1 MSHYSWS
8 SRHFLNT
15 RSDHL
20 ASCWKLRRKYRKAV
34 VAQWQSTVSSSQRC
48 PWFNSRWLLSSSL
61 IMLGEYFCNMKFV
74 QSNTLA
80 MYVTN
85 LQCPKNANTVVSVV
99 AMTVACSRVA
109 RVFHLESHCRVI
121 SPLQPAINKHR
132 FVFYPERVTPLAYQ
146 KWGVVSD
153 SDIRR
158 TRKEIHNSFRQ
169 RVYGRL
175 GTRIFITEWI
185 TSQDKLAAPNLLW
198 ASWGA
203 VMLVTEWVTPSSYC
217 IFS

>member
-1 MSHYSWS
+1 MMHALQNSTLQNLTWPWAITVEVQGTFWIHAQSILPHAGNWGENAGKLSW
-8 SRHFLNT
+8 L
-15 RSDHL
+15 SDRAL
-20 ASCWKLRRKYRKAV
+20 S
-34 VAQWQSTVSSSQRC
+34 AQARGVLGSTPGDCC
-48 PWFNSRWLLSSSL
+48 PVHWY
-61 IMLGEYFCNMKFV
+61 MLGEYFCNMKFV

-121 SPLQPAINKHR
+121 SPLQPAVNKHR
-132 FVFYPERVTPLAYQ
+132 FVLYPARVTPLAYQ

-175 GTRIFITEWI
+175 GTRIFITE
-185 TSQDKLAAPNLLW
+185 
-198 ASWGA
+198 
-203 VMLVTEWVTPSSYC
+203 
-217 IFS
+217 